1 MINDPSLQAVI
12 DALTMYQNDL
22 DTLQPV
28 VKASE
33 AYLGDDW
40 ISMLPNVLDKAELEA
55 SQKDLL
61 KERADHAI
69 HYYGAT
75 AAYSEIQEYLKDP
88 KQLDKAQVTA
98 RLPILEYWMEFFGS
112 DGMDLVRTLKTKL
125 EPDEEPTPQWD
136 AQMEK
141 LQQEV
146 QPPAVEEQMVDE
158 DKLFENP
165 QGTPADAVA
174 QAFENIL
181 RPEDEQQADED
192 GVVAEEPAEAE
203 PVVAEPAAEEPI
215 VKEEDILQEPVEEPV
230 AQEESVVA
238 EPVAEE
244 SVVEE
249 PVASKVEEPVEKEPE
264 DAVVQE
270 PVVDESLVTEPVEI
284 TPVEATEEDASLAED
299 KNFPT
304 TMAEAEAQTQSTP
317 QQRENTQKDWDI
329 ENFTR
334 EWALYDGVFSWIN
347 ARCLRLKLSDKRRYP
362 YYGFLVDLMR
372 SLRDDAQALLDNA
385 KYEAILPVEVK
396 GGREAVEGLVAALD
410 KEILD
415 LSDEFPTSVEEQLNP
430 KEIEKVFGPLD
441 TGPEEDIG
449 PAPDGFELIDDPY
462 AKQTEVADQEPEEPK
477 SKKKK

>member
-88 KQLDKAQVTA
+88 KPLDKAQVTA
-98 RLPILEYWMEFFGS
+98 RLPVLEYWMEFFGS

-125 EPDEEPTPQWD
+125 EPDEQPTPQWD

-146 QPPAVEEQMVDE
+146 KEDKEIQPPAVEEQMVDE
-158 DKLFENP
+158 NKLFE
-165 QGTPADAVA
+165 TPEGASADVVA

-181 RPEDEQQADED
+181 RPEDEQQADEPAD
-192 GVVAEEPAEAE
+192 ESGVVADEPVTEEPA
-203 PVVAEPAAEEPI
+203 
-215 VKEEDILQEPVEEPV
+215 VKEEDILQEPV

-244 SVVEE
+244 TAVEE
-249 PVASKVEEPVEKEPE
+249 PVAQNIEETAEKEPE
-264 DAVVQE
+264 EAAVQE
-270 PVVDESLVTEPVEI
+270 PVVEESLVAEPVEI
-284 TPVEATEEDASLAED
+284 KPVETTEEEAASLAED
-299 KNFPT
+299 KSFPT
-304 TMAEAEAQTQSTP
+304 TLAEAEAQTQSTP
-317 QQRENTQKDWDI
+317 LQRENTQKDWDI

-334 EWALYDGVFSWIN
+334 EWDLYDDVFAWLN
-347 ARCLRLKLSDKRRYP
+347 ARCLRLKLSDKRKYP

-385 KYEAILPVEVK
+385 KYEAILPVEIK

-441 TGPEEDIG
+441 NGPEEDIG

-462 AKQTEVADQEPEEPK
+462 AKQTDVVAQEPEDEK
-477 SKKKK
+477 GKKKK